1 MIDRLIMNG
10 AKVVA
15 EKYADRFAKG
25 IADERKD
32 MLRDAVEA

>member
-15 EKYADRFAKG
+15 EKYAERFAKG
-25 IADERKD
+25 IADFVRPSVFD
-32 MLRDAVEA
+32 Q